1 VVGHGGRCRQHFAN
15 KPGADMNLFATL
27 RFWWKAMVNRSRM
40 GREVEEEFKFH
51 IDAYVADLIRQGIA
65 PADAQRKARIDL
77 GRADTQNEKFR
88 EAIGLRAFDELGA
101 DIRYGLRSL
110 CKNPGYS
117 TVAILS
123 LALGIGATTA
133 MFTLIYAVLI
143 HPFPYADSDRIMNP
157 DIITEEG
164 PRMVGFAMD
173 KSQFEVL
180 KKAQSIENLLGF
192 FKVNAE
198 LTGEDLPEDAA
209 VMYLTENAD
218 TFFGVR
224 ALLGRGIQPSDAE
237 GGGQHV
243 AVLNYKFWQ
252 RHFHGDRAV
261 IGRTLQ
267 LNHIIYTIVGIMPRT
282 FAFNDTFGVSDVYLP
297 KSLQRDS
304 TIPRIRSLYVPSI
317 KLKANVSPAAAD
329 AELDAIVHQ
338 FAKENPNDFTKR
350 FHLHLQP
357 IIVPYEQN
365 TGHTLALL
373 LAGVLLLLAIGCANC
388 SILLLARG
396 EARQHELAV
405 RSAIGASRWRIIRQ
419 LLVEALVVSFSGAAL
434 GVVSSYWLAKLPL
447 QLSPNS
453 FPPESVIR
461 INLPI
466 LMFSAGLALLCGIL
480 FGLFP
485 ALRLSRPDLA
495 RTVQATLRRIG
506 GNDRGRKV
514 NPLIAGQIALTLLLL
529 ATAGMAI
536 GAFLH
541 LTNLP
546 LGYDPDHVMQAGIV
560 MHWSNPKDWHDIQS
574 REGRVTFVDQIRQ
587 KMAAIPGVTSVAVG
601 SDSTPPYSGI
611 DYPVE
616 VAGKSN
622 TGQDVRVHLTSPEFF
637 ATLHIRLL
645 RGRVWTQAENQ
656 QGDFVAVVNE
666 AFAHCYW
673 SQGDPTG
680 QRLRLPTL
688 KASGPVLAASPDSAG
703 WRQVVG
709 VIADLRNDGV
719 DRPAVPA
726 IYLPYTTF
734 MVPRVQFEIRTQGEP
749 LAMLHSVRA
758 AVQSVASDQQ
768 VSDKSFDLK
777 EAIERDSQWTRQ
789 RLFSVL
795 FGFFSALAL
804 LLALVGLFSVVSYS
818 VAQRTAELGI
828 RMALGAS
835 RRRIA
840 WIAVRM
846 AAQSVIVGI
855 AGGLTVQMLIQRL
868 LTTWM
873 GNSDPAPRNVVPATM
888 LLILCSVI
896 ACLLPARRAASIHP
910 VEALR
915 YE

>member
-1 VVGHGGRCRQHFAN
+1 M
-15 KPGADMNLFATL
+15 KIFATL
-27 RFWWKAMVNRSRM
+27 RFWWKAMVNRSRT
-40 GREVEEEFKFH
+40 GREVEKEFKFH
-51 IDAYVADLIRQGIA
+51 IDAYVADLVRQGMA
-65 PADAQRKARIDL
+65 PADAQRKAGIDL

-88 EAIGLRAFDELGA
+88 EAVGLRAFDELGA

-133 MFTLIYAVLI
+133 MFSLIYAVLI

-164 PRMVGFAMD
+164 RRMMWFVMD

-180 KKAQSIENLLGF
+180 KKAKSIENLLGF
-192 FKVNAE
+192 SKVNAE
-198 LTGEDLPEDAA
+198 LTGEDLPEDVA

-224 ALLGRGIQPSDAE
+224 ALFGRGIQPSDAE
-237 GGGQHV
+237 GGGRHV

-267 LNHIIYTIVGIMPRT
+267 LDHIIYTIAGVMPRT
-282 FAFNDTFGVSDVYLP
+282 FAFNDTFGGGDVYLP

-304 TIPRIRSLYVPSI
+304 TIPRIRSLYTPWI
-317 KLKANVSPAAAD
+317 KLKADVSPVAAD
-329 AELDAIVHQ
+329 AELNAIVHQ
-338 FAKENPNDFTKR
+338 FAKETPDDFTKK

-365 TGHTLALL
+365 IGRTLALL

-495 RTVQATLRRIG
+495 HTMQTRLRKIG
-506 GNDRGRKV
+506 GNDRRRRL

-546 LGYDPDHVMQAGIV
+546 LGYDPDHVMQAGIG
-560 MHWSNPKDWHDIQS
+560 MHWNNPKDWHDIQS
-574 REGRVTFVDQIRQ
+574 REGRVAFVDQIRQ
-587 KMAAIPGVTSVAVG
+587 KMAAIPGVTSVAVA
-601 SDSTPPYSGI
+601 SDSTPPYSGV

-645 RGRVWTQAENQ
+645 RGRVWTQAENR

-666 AFAHCYW
+666 AFAHRYW
-673 SQGDPTG
+673 SQGDPVG
-680 QRLRLPTL
+680 QQLRLPTL

-726 IYLPYTTF
+726 VYLPYATF
-734 MVPRVQFEIRTQGEP
+734 MVTRVQFEIRTQGEP

-818 VAQRTAELGI
+818 VAQRTAELGV

-835 RRRIA
+835 RRHIA

-846 AAQSVIVGI
+846 AAQSVMVGI

-868 LTTWM
+868 LSAWM
-873 GNSDPAPRNVVPATM
+873 GNSDPAPYNVVPATM
-888 LLILCSVI
+888 LLILCSVT

>member
-1 VVGHGGRCRQHFAN
+1 
-15 KPGADMNLFATL
+15 MNLFAAL
-27 RFWWKAMVNRSRM
+27 RLWWNAMTNRSRV

-51 IDAYVADLIRQGIA
+51 SDAYVADLIRQGLA
-65 PADAQRKARIDL
+65 PADAQRKAGIEL
-77 GRADTQNEKFR
+77 GRADRQHEKYR
-88 EAIGLRAFDELGA
+88 DAIGLRAFEEPVA

-110 CKNPGYS
+110 LRNPGYS
-117 TVAILS
+117 SVAILS

-133 MFTLIYAVLI
+133 MFSLIYAVLI

-157 DIITEEG
+157 DIITDEG
-164 PRMVGFAMD
+164 PRMMWFAMD
-173 KSQFEVL
+173 KSQFAVL
-180 KKAQSIENLLGF
+180 KKARSIESLLGF

-198 LTGEDLPEDAA
+198 LTGEDLPEDVA

-218 TFFGVR
+218 TFLGVR
-224 ALLGRGIQPSDAE
+224 ALLGRGIQPSDAAE
-237 GGGQHV
+237 GGQHV
-243 AVLNYKFWQ
+243 VVLNYQFWQ
-252 RHFHGDRAV
+252 HHFQGDPAV
-261 IGRTLQ
+261 IGRTVQ
-267 LNHIIYTIVGIMPRT
+267 LNHIVYTIVGIMPRA
-282 FAFNDTFGVSDVYLP
+282 FAFNDTFGAGDVYLP

-304 TIPRIRSLYVPSI
+304 TNPRIRSLYLPWI

-329 AELDAIVHQ
+329 AELNAIVHQ
-338 FAKENPNDFTKR
+338 FAKESPDDFTKK

-365 TGHTLALL
+365 SGHTLALL
-373 LAGVLLLLAIGCANC
+373 LAGVLVLLAIGCTNC

-396 EARQHELAV
+396 EARRHELAV

-419 LLVEALVVSFSGAAL
+419 LLVEALVISFSGGAL
-434 GVVSSYWLAKLPL
+434 GVVSSYWLAKLPM
-447 QLSPNS
+447 QLSPHS

-466 LMFSAGLALLCGIL
+466 LMFSAGLAFLCGIL

-495 RTVQATLRRIG
+495 RTMQATVRRMG
-506 GNDRGRKV
+506 GNDRRRKV

-529 ATAGMAI
+529 TTAGMAI

-541 LTNLP
+541 LTNVA
-546 LGYDPDHVMQAGIV
+546 LGYDPDHVMQAGIE
-560 MHWSNPKDWHDIQS
+560 MHWNNPRDWHDIQS
-574 REGRVTFVDQIRQ
+574 REGRVAFVDQIRQ
-587 KMAAIPGVTSVAVG
+587 KMAAIPGVTSVAVS
-601 SDSTPPYSGI
+601 SDSTPPYSGV

-616 VAGKSN
+616 IAGQSN
-622 TGQDVRVHLTSPEFF
+622 NTDVRVHLTSAEFF
-637 ATLHIRLL
+637 ATLHIKLL
-645 RGRVWTQAENQ
+645 RGRVWSEAENR

-666 AFAHCYW
+666 AFARRYW
-673 SQGDPTG
+673 PQEDPIG
-680 QRLRLPTL
+680 QQLRLPTL

-703 WRQVVG
+703 WRQIVG

-719 DRPAVPA
+719 DRPVVPA

-734 MVPRVQFEIRTQGEP
+734 MVPRVQFEIRTRGEP

-768 VSDKSFDLK
+768 VSGKSFDLK

-795 FGFFSALAL
+795 FGFFSGLAL
-804 LLALVGLFSVVSYS
+804 LLAIAGLFSVVSYS
-818 VAQRTAELGI
+818 VAQRTNELGV

-835 RRRIA
+835 RRHIA
-840 WIAVRM
+840 WTAVRI
-846 AAQSVIVGI
+846 AAQSVMVGI
-855 AGGLTVQMLIQRL
+855 AGGLTAGMFMQRL
-868 LTTWM
+868 LATWM
-873 GNSDPAPRNVVPATM
+873 GNEGLASRNLMAAT
-888 LLILCSVI
+888 LLLVLCSI
-896 ACLLPARRAASIHP
+896 GACLLPARRAILIHP

>member
-1 VVGHGGRCRQHFAN
+1 MKRRRQMMQDLDQEIREHIAMETQDNVERGMSPEEARYAALRKFGNVVRVNEETWGVWSFTWLEQLLEDVGF
-15 KPGADMNLFATL
+15 GARTL
-27 RFWWKAMVNRSRM
+27 R
-40 GREVEEEFKFH
+40 
-51 IDAYVADLIRQGIA
+51 
-65 PADAQRKARIDL
+65 
-77 GRADTQNEKFR
+77 
-88 EAIGLRAFDELGA
+88 
-101 DIRYGLRSL
+101 
-110 CKNPGYS
+110 KNPGYS
-117 TVAILS
+117 SIAILS

-133 MFTLIYAVLI
+133 MFSLIYAVLM
-143 HPFPYADSDRIMNP
+143 HPFPYGDADRIMNP

-164 PRMVGFAMD
+164 PRMMWFVMD
-173 KSQFEVL
+173 KPQFEVF
-180 KKAQSIENLLGF
+180 KKAQSIESLLGF

-198 LTGEDLPEDAA
+198 LTGEDLPEDVAL
-209 VMYLTENAD
+209 MYLTENAD

-224 ALLGRGIQPSDAE
+224 ALFGRGIQPSDA
-237 GGGQHV
+237 GQHV
-243 AVLNYKFWQ
+243 AVLNYQFWQ
-252 RHFHGDRAV
+252 RHFRGDRAV

-267 LNHIIYTIVGIMPRT
+267 LDHVIYTIVGVMPRT
-282 FAFNDTFGVSDVYLP
+282 FAFNDTFGAGDVYLP

-304 TIPRIRSLYVPSI
+304 TNPPIRSLYIPWI

-329 AELDAIVHQ
+329 TELDAIVHQ
-338 FAKENPNDFTKR
+338 FAKEHPDDFTKK

-396 EARQHELAV
+396 EGRQHELAV
-405 RSAIGASRWRIIRQ
+405 RSAIGASRWRIVRQ
-419 LLVEALVVSFSGAAL
+419 LLAEALVVSFSGAAL
-434 GVVSSYWLAKLPL
+434 GVISSYWLAKLPL
-447 QLSPNS
+447 QLAPNS

-461 INLPI
+461 IDLPI
-466 LMFSAGLALLCGIL
+466 LMFSAGLALLCG
-480 FGLFP
+480 FFSGLFP

-495 RTVQATLRRIG
+495 CTMQARLRRIG
-506 GNDRGRKV
+506 GNDRRRKI

-529 ATAGMAI
+529 ATAGTAI
-536 GAFLH
+536 SAFLH
-541 LTNLP
+541 LTNVP

-560 MHWSNPKDWHDIQS
+560 MHWNNPTEWHDIQS
-574 REGRVTFVDQIRQ
+574 REGRIAFVDQIQQ
-587 KMAAIPGVTSVAVG
+587 KIAAVPGVTSVAVA

-611 DYPVE
+611 DYPLE

-622 TGQDVRVHLTSPEFF
+622 NSGQEVRVHLTSPEFF
-637 ATLHIRLL
+637 ATLHIKLL
-645 RGRVWTQAENQ
+645 RGRVWTQAENR

-666 AFAHCYW
+666 AFAHSYW
-673 SQGDPTG
+673 SQEEPIG
-680 QRLRLPTL
+680 QQLRLPTL
-688 KASGPVLAASPDSAG
+688 KASGPVLTASPDSAG

-749 LAMLHSVRA
+749 LGVLHSVRA
-758 AVQSVASDQQ
+758 AVRSVAYDQQ
-768 VSDKSFDLK
+768 VSSKSFDLK

-818 VAQRTAELGI
+818 VAQKTNELGI

-835 RRRIA
+835 RSHIA
-840 WIAVRM
+840 WVVVRI
-846 AAQSVIVGI
+846 AAQSVIVGV
-855 AGGLTVQMLIQRL
+855 AGGLTVQILTQRL
-868 LTTWM
+868 LSTWM
-873 GNSDPAPRNVVPATM
+873 GNIDPAPYNVVPPTM

>member
-1 VVGHGGRCRQHFAN
+1 
-15 KPGADMNLFATL
+15 MNLFATL
-27 RFWWKAMVNRSRM
+27 RIWWRAMVNRSRM

-77 GRADTQNEKFR
+77 GLANTQNER
-88 EAIGLRAFDELGA
+88 YRDAMGLRVFDELGA
-101 DIRYGLRSL
+101 DIRYGLRSVF
-110 CKNPGYS
+110 KDRGYS
-117 TVAILS
+117 SVAILS

-133 MFTLIYAVLI
+133 MFSLIYAVLI

-164 PRMVGFAMD
+164 PSMMWFVMD
-173 KSQFEVL
+173 KSQFEVF
-180 KKAQSIENLLGF
+180 KKAQSIESLLGF
-192 FKVNAE
+192 HNDNAE
-198 LTGEDLPEDAA
+198 LTGEDLPEDVAL
-209 VMYLTENAD
+209 VYLTENAD

-224 ALLGRGIQPSDAE
+224 ALLGHGIQPSDAGE
-237 GGGQHV
+237 HV
-243 AVLNYKFWQ
+243 AVLNYQFWQ

-267 LNHIIYTIVGIMPRT
+267 LNHIVYTIVGVMPRT
-282 FAFNDTFGVSDVYLP
+282 FAFNDTFGVGDVYLP
-297 KSLQRDS
+297 KTLQRDS
-304 TIPRIRSLYVPSI
+304 ANPRIRSLYVPWI
-317 KLKANVSPAAAD
+317 KLKADVSPAVAD

-338 FAKENPNDFTKR
+338 FAKENPDDFTKK

-357 IIVPYEQN
+357 ITVPYEQN

-396 EARQHELAV
+396 EARQRELAV
-405 RSAIGASRWRIIRQ
+405 RRAIGASRWRIIRQ

-434 GVVSSYWLAKLPL
+434 GVVLSYWLAKLPM
-447 QLSPNS
+447 QLSPDS

-485 ALRLSRPDLA
+485 ALRLSRPDLTCTMHA
-495 RTVQATLRRIG
+495 RLHRIG
-506 GNDRGRKV
+506 GTDRRRKV

-546 LGYDPDHVMQAGIV
+546 LGYDPDHVMQVGIA
-560 MHWSNPKDWHDIQS
+560 MHWNNPKVWHDIQS
-574 REGRVTFVDQIRQ
+574 REGRVAFVDQIQQ
-587 KMAAIPGVTSVAVG
+587 KIAAIPGVTSVAVAT
-601 SDSTPPYSGI
+601 DSTPPYSGI
-611 DYPVE
+611 DYAVE
-616 VAGKSN
+616 VAAKSN
-622 TGQDVRVHLTSPEFF
+622 DMAQDARLHLTSPEFF
-637 ATLHIRLL
+637 ATLHIKLL
-645 RGRVWTQAENQ
+645 RGRAWTPAENQ

-666 AFAHCYW
+666 AFAHHYW
-673 SQGDPTG
+673 SQKDPIG
-680 QRLRLPTL
+680 QQLRLPTL
-688 KASGPVLAASPDSAG
+688 KARGPVLAGSPDSAG
-703 WRQVVG
+703 WRQVIG

-719 DRPAVPA
+719 DRPAVPE

-734 MVPRVQFEIRTQGEP
+734 MVPRVQYEIRTQGEP

-789 RLFSVL
+789 HLFSIL

-804 LLALVGLFSVVSYS
+804 LLALVGLLSVVSYS

-828 RMALGAS
+828 RMALSAS
-835 RRRIA
+835 RRHIA
-840 WIAVRM
+840 WIAVRI
-846 AAQSVIVGI
+846 AARSVILGIVVGL
-855 AGGLTVQMLIQRL
+855 AVDMLIQRVL
-868 LTTWM
+868 ATWM
-873 GNSDPAPRNVVPATM
+873 SNQDLPSHNLVPAT
-888 LLILCSVI
+888 LLLVLCSVS
-896 ACLLPARRAASIHP
+896 ACLLPARHAASIQP

-915 YE
+915 SE

>member
-1 VVGHGGRCRQHFAN
+1 
-15 KPGADMNLFATL
+15 MNLFATL
-27 RFWWKAMVNRSRM
+27 RFWWKAMVNRSRI
-40 GREVEEEFKFH
+40 GREVEEEVKFH
-51 IDAYVADLIRQGIA
+51 IDAHVADLVRQGIA
-65 PADAQRKARIDL
+65 PADAQRRARIDL
-77 GRADTQNEKFR
+77 GRPDTQNEKFR
-88 EAIGLRAFDELGA
+88 DAIGLRAFDELGA
-101 DIRYGLRSL
+101 DIRYGLRSA

-133 MFTLIYAVLI
+133 MFSLIYAALI

-164 PRMVGFAMD
+164 PRMMWFVMD
-173 KSQFEVL
+173 KAQFEVF
-180 KKAQSIENLLGF
+180 KKARSIESLLGF
-192 FKVNAE
+192 FNVNAE
-198 LTGEDLPEDAA
+198 LTGEDLPEDVA
-209 VMYLTENAD
+209 VVYLTENAD

-237 GGGQHV
+237 QGGQHV
-243 AVLNYKFWQ
+243 AVLNYRFWQ

-261 IGRTLQ
+261 VGRTLQ
-267 LNHIIYTIVGIMPRT
+267 LDHILYTIVGVMPRT
-282 FAFNDTFGVSDVYLP
+282 FAFNDTFGGGDVYLP

-304 TIPRIRSLYVPSI
+304 ISPPIRSLFTPWI

-329 AELDAIVHQ
+329 AELNAIVHQ
-338 FAKENPNDFTKR
+338 FAKEDPNEFARK

-357 IIVPYEQN
+357 IIVPYERN
-365 TGHTLALL
+365 TGRTLALL
-373 LAGVLLLLAIGCANC
+373 LVGVLLLLAIGCANC

-419 LLVEALVVSFSGAAL
+419 LLVEALVISSSGAAL
-434 GVVSSYWLAKLPL
+434 GVGLSYWLAKLPL
-447 QLSPNS
+447 QLAPHS

-461 INLPI
+461 INLPM

-495 RTVQATLRRIG
+495 CTMQTRLRRIG
-506 GNDRGRKV
+506 GNGRSSKV

-546 LGYDPDHVMQAGIV
+546 LGYAPDHVMQVGIN
-560 MHWSNPKDWHDIQS
+560 MHVTNPKDWHGIQS
-574 REGRVTFVDQIRQ
+574 REGRVAFVDQIRQ
-587 KMAAIPGVTSVAVG
+587 TIAAIPGITSVAVS

-611 DYPVE
+611 DYPIDI
-616 VAGKSN
+616 ASKSSS
-622 TGQDVRVHLTSPEFF
+622 TGQEARVHLTSPEFF
-637 ATLHIRLL
+637 ATLHIKLV
-645 RGRVWTQAENQ
+645 RGRLWSQAENE

-666 AFAHCYW
+666 AFARRYW
-673 SQGDPTG
+673 PQQDPIE
-680 QRLRLPTL
+680 QQLRLPSL
-688 KASGPVLAASPDSAG
+688 KASGPVLAGSPDSAG

-734 MVPRVQFEIRTQGEP
+734 MGPRVQFEIRTQGEP

-758 AVQSVASDQQ
+758 AVQSVSSDQQ
-768 VSDKSFDLK
+768 VSENSFDLK

-804 LLALVGLFSVVSYS
+804 LLALAGLFSVVSYS

-835 RRRIA
+835 RRHVA
-840 WIAVRM
+840 WVAVRT
-846 AAQSVIVGI
+846 AARSVMIGI
-855 AGGLTVQMLIQRL
+855 AGGLAVDMLIEKL
-868 LTTWM
+868 LITWM
-873 GNSDPAPRNVVPATM
+873 SSKDLASHHLIPATL
-888 LLILCSVI
+888 LLILCSI
-896 ACLLPARRAASIHP
+896 SACLLPARRAASIHP

>member
-1 VVGHGGRCRQHFAN
+1 
-15 KPGADMNLFATL
+15 MNLFAIL
-27 RFWWKAMVNRSRM
+27 RFWWKAMVNRSRIA
-40 GREVEEEFKFH
+40 RDVEEEFKFH

-77 GRADTQNEKFR
+77 GLAETQNER
-88 EAIGLRAFDELGA
+88 YRNAIGLRVFDELGA

-110 CKNPGYS
+110 LKNPAHS
-117 TVAILS
+117 SVAVLS

-133 MFTLIYAVLI
+133 MFSLIYAVLI

-164 PRMVGFAMD
+164 PRMMWFTMY
-173 KSQFEVL
+173 KSQFEVF
-180 KKAQSIENLLGF
+180 KKAQSIQSLLGF

-198 LTGEDLPEDAA
+198 LTGEDLPEDVA

-237 GGGQHV
+237 EDGQHI
-243 AVLNYKFWQ
+243 AVLNYQFWQ
-252 RHFHGDRAV
+252 RHFHGDHAV
-261 IGRTLQ
+261 IGRTLL
-267 LNHIIYTIVGIMPRT
+267 LNHVIYTIVGVMPRT
-282 FAFNDTFGVSDVYLP
+282 FAFNDTSGVTDVYLP

-304 TIPRIRSLYVPSI
+304 TNPRIRSLYVPWI
-317 KLKANVSPAAAD
+317 KLKANVSSAAAN
-329 AELDAIVHQ
+329 AELDAIVQQ
-338 FAKENPNDFTKR
+338 FAKENPEGFAKK

-365 TGHTLALL
+365 TGHVLALL
-373 LAGVLLLLAIGCANC
+373 VAGVLLLLAIGCANC

-396 EARQHELAV
+396 EARQHELVV
-405 RSAIGASRWRIIRQ
+405 RSALGAGRWRIIRQ

-434 GVVSSYWLAKLPL
+434 GVASSYWLAKLPM
-447 QLSPNS
+447 QLSPDS

-461 INLPI
+461 ISLPI

-485 ALRLSRPDLA
+485 ALRLSRPDPA
-495 RTVQATLRRIG
+495 RAMQARLSRIG
-506 GNDRGRKV
+506 GNVRRRKV

-541 LTNLP
+541 LTNVP
-546 LGYDPDHVMQAGIV
+546 LGYDPDHVMEAGIG
-560 MHWSNPKDWHDIQS
+560 MHVNNPKEWHDIQS
-574 REGRVTFVDQIRQ
+574 REGRVAFVDQIRQ
-587 KMAAIPGVTSVAVG
+587 KIAAVPGVTSVAVA
-601 SDSTPPYSGI
+601 SDSTPPYSGN
-611 DYPVE
+611 DYPIE
-616 VAGKSN
+616 VAGKSNN
-622 TGQDVRVHLTSPEFF
+622 TGQDVRVHFTSPEFF

-645 RGRVWTQAENQ
+645 RGRVWNQAENK

-666 AFAHCYW
+666 AFAHRYW
-673 SQGDPTG
+673 SQEDPIG
-680 QRLRLPTL
+680 QQLRLPTL
-688 KASGPVLAASPDSAG
+688 KARGPVLAASPDSAG

-768 VSDKSFDLK
+768 VSDKSFDLR

-795 FGFFSALAL
+795 FGFFSALGL
-804 LLALVGLFSVVSYS
+804 LLALVGLYSVVSYN
-818 VAQRTAELGI
+818 VAQRTSEFGL

-835 RRRIA
+835 RRHIGWAATRVVGLSVVVGVSVGL
-840 WIAVRM
+840 AV
-846 AAQSVIVGI
+846 Q
-855 AGGLTVQMLIQRL
+855 LLIQRL
-868 LTTWM
+868 LTSWM
-873 GNSDPAPRNVVPATM
+873 GNSDLAPHNVVPATM
-888 LLILCSVI
+888 LLILCSVM
-896 ACLLPARRAASIHP
+896 ACLVPARRATHIHP

>member
-1 VVGHGGRCRQHFAN
+1 
-15 KPGADMNLFATL
+15 MNLFPTL
-27 RFWWKAMVNRSRM
+27 RFWWKAMVNRSRV
-40 GREVEEEFKFH
+40 GREVEEEFRFH
-51 IDAYVADLIRQGIA
+51 LDAHVADLVRQGIA

-77 GRADTQNEKFR
+77 GRADTQNEKYR
-88 EAIGLRAFDELGA
+88 DAIGLRVFDELGA

-110 CKNPGYS
+110 FKDRGYS
-117 TVAILS
+117 SIAILS

-133 MFTLIYAVLI
+133 MFSLIYAVLI

-164 PRMVGFAMD
+164 PRMTWFAMD
-173 KSQFEVL
+173 KSQFEVF
-180 KKAQSIENLLGF
+180 KKAQSIESLLGF
-192 FKVNAE
+192 WNVNAE
-198 LTGEDLPEDAA
+198 LTGEDLPEDVAA
-209 VMYLTENAD
+209 TYLTENAD
-218 TFFGVR
+218 TFFGVH

-237 GGGQHV
+237 EGGQHV
-243 AVLNYKFWQ
+243 AVLNYQFWQ

-261 IGRTLQ
+261 VGRTLQ

-282 FAFNDTFGVSDVYLP
+282 FAFNDTFGVGDVYLP

-304 TIPRIRSLYVPSI
+304 TNPHIRSLYDPWI

-329 AELDAIVHQ
+329 VELDAIVHQ
-338 FAKENPNDFTKR
+338 FAKENPDDFTKK

-373 LAGVLLLLAIGCANC
+373 LTGVLLLLAIGCANC

-434 GVVSSYWLAKLPL
+434 GVVSSYWLAKLPM

-461 INLPI
+461 INFPI
-466 LMFSAGLALLCGIL
+466 LMFSAGLALLCGIV

-495 RTVQATLRRIG
+495 CTMQARLRRIG
-506 GNDRGRKV
+506 GNDRRRKV

-541 LTNLP
+541 LTNVP
-546 LGYDPDHVMQAGIV
+546 LGYDPDHVMQVGIV
-560 MHWSNPKDWHDIQS
+560 MHWNNPKDWHDIQS
-574 REGRVTFVDQIRQ
+574 REGRVAFVDQIRQ

-601 SDSTPPYSGI
+601 SDSTPPYSGS

-622 TGQDVRVHLTSPEFF
+622 NTGQEVRVHLTSAEFF
-637 ATLHIRLL
+637 ATLHIKLL
-645 RGRVWTQAENQ
+645 RGRVWTQAENK

-666 AFAHCYW
+666 AFAHRYW
-673 SQGDPTG
+673 PQEDPIG
-680 QRLRLPTL
+680 QQLRLPTL
-688 KASGPVLAASPDSAG
+688 KAGGPVLVASPDSAG

-726 IYLPYTTF
+726 IYLPYTTL
-734 MVPRVQFEIRTQGEP
+734 MVTRVQYEIRTQGEP

-795 FGFFSALAL
+795 FGFFSTLAL

-818 VAQRTAELGI
+818 VAQRTTELGI

-835 RRRIA
+835 RRHIA
-840 WIAVRM
+840 WIAMRI
-846 AAQSVIVGI
+846 AARSVIVGI
-855 AGGLTVQMLIQRL
+855 VVGLAVDMLIQRFL
-868 LTTWM
+868 ATWM
-873 GNSDPAPRNVVPATM
+873 SNQDLPSHNLVPAT
-888 LLILCSVI
+888 LLLVLCSVS
-896 ACLLPARRAASIHP
+896 ACLLPVRRAASIHP

>member
-1 VVGHGGRCRQHFAN
+1 
-15 KPGADMNLFATL
+15 MNLFATL
-27 RFWWKAMVNRSRM
+27 RLWWKAIVNRSRI
-40 GREVEEEFKFH
+40 GSEVEEEFTFH
-51 IDAYVADLIRQGIA
+51 IDAYVSDLIRQGIT
-65 PADAQRKARIDL
+65 PAEAQRKARIDL
-77 GRADTQNEKFR
+77 GLANTQNER
-88 EAIGLRAFDELGA
+88 YRDAMGLRVFDELGA

-110 CKNPGYS
+110 FKNPGYS
-117 TVAILS
+117 SVAILS

-133 MFTLIYAVLI
+133 MFSLIYAVLI

-164 PRMVGFAMD
+164 PRMVWFVMD
-173 KSQFEVL
+173 KSQFEVF
-180 KKAQSIENLLGF
+180 KKAKSIESLLGF
-192 FKVNAE
+192 SKVNAE
-198 LTGEDLPEDAA
+198 LTGEDLPEDVAA
-209 VMYLTENAD
+209 MYLTENAD

-237 GGGQHV
+237 GGGKHV
-243 AVLNYKFWQ
+243 AVLNYEFWQ

-267 LNHIIYTIVGIMPRT
+267 LNHTIYTIVGIMPRT
-282 FAFNDTFGVSDVYLP
+282 FAFNDTFGGGDVYLP

-304 TIPRIRSLYVPSI
+304 TNPPIRSLYTPWI
-317 KLKANVSPAAAD
+317 KLKADVSPAAAD
-329 AELDAIVHQ
+329 AELDTIVHQ
-338 FAKENPNDFTKR
+338 FAKENPDDFTKR

-365 TGHTLALL
+365 IGHTLALL

-434 GVVSSYWLAKLPL
+434 GVVSSYWLAKLPM

-461 INLPI
+461 INFPI
-466 LMFSAGLALLCGIL
+466 LMFSAGLALLCGVL

-485 ALRLSRPDLA
+485 ALRLSRPNLA
-495 RTVQATLRRIG
+495 RAIQTRLRRIG
-506 GNDRGRKV
+506 GSDRRRKV
-514 NPLIAGQIALTLLLL
+514 NPLIAAQIALTLLLL

-541 LTNLP
+541 LTNVP

-560 MHWSNPKDWHDIQS
+560 MHVTNPKDWHDIQS
-574 REGRVTFVDQIRQ
+574 REGRVAFVDQIRQ

-622 TGQDVRVHLTSPEFF
+622 NTGQDVRVHLTSPEFF

-645 RGRVWTQAENQ
+645 RGRVWTQAENK

-666 AFAHCYW
+666 AFAHRYW
-673 SQGDPTG
+673 PQENPIG
-680 QRLRLPTL
+680 QQLRLPTL

-734 MVPRVQFEIRTQGEP
+734 MAPRVQFEIRTQGEP

-795 FGFFSALAL
+795 FGFFSALGL
-804 LLALVGLFSVVSYS
+804 LLALMGLFSVVSYN
-818 VAQRTAELGI
+818 VAQRTSEFGI

-835 RRRIA
+835 RRHIGWVATRVA
-840 WIAVRM
+840 GLSVAVGV
-846 AAQSVIVGI
+846 AVGL
-855 AGGLTVQMLIQRL
+855 AVQMFIQRL

-873 GNSDPAPRNVVPATM
+873 GNSDLAPHNVVPATI